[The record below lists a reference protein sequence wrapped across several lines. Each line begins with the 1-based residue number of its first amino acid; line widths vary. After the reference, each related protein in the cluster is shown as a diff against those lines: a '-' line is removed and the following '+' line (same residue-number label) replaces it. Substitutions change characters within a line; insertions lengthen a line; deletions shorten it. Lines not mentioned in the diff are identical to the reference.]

1 MVIGIDGG
9 VISDRRRRVSIS
21 ADMVVGS
28 ELAEAADGQKMC
40 HGVRLAGSGCG
51 RLARLVPRKSMT
63 GPGAPFRM
71 QMFAESWSG

>member
-28 ELAEAADGQKMC
+28 ELAKAADGQKIC

-51 RLARLVPRKSMT
+51 RLARLVPVSYTHLRAHET
-63 GPGAPFRM
+63 V
-71 QMFAESWSG
+71 